1 MDLIEPYLK
10 QDKYFKGTNCSIYFD
25 THDRYL
31 AMHSLEKPLYKEKI
45 RIRSYEVPE
54 SEDEIVFVEVK
65 KKFNGVGSKRR
76 IAVKLK
82 DLYDYFETGNLNVD
96 NQQIKQELDY
106 CFKNYDLK
114 PSLFIAYDRLSY
126 CAKDDPTFR
135 LTFDH
140 NVRSRE
146 TDLKLE
152 HGDYGARYFKHQ
164 EIVMEVKALD
174 ALPLWFVRALSK
186 AKIYPASFSKYGR
199 ICQKIKQTAK
209 RKNIIYRKEN
219 QHV

>member
-1 MDLIEPYLK
+1 MIEPYLK

-25 THDRYL
+25 TKDKYL

-45 RIRSYEVPE
+45 RVRSYNVPK
-54 SEDEIVFVEVK
+54 SEDETVFVEIK
-65 KKFNGVGSKRR
+65 KKFDGIGNKRR
-76 IAVKLK
+76 IAVKLS
-82 DLYDYFETGNLNVD
+82 DLYNYFETGEMPTD
-96 NQQIKQELDY
+96 NPQIKKELDY
-106 CFKNYDLK
+106 CFRNYNLK
-114 PSLFIAYDRLSY
+114 PSLFIAYDRFSY

-140 NVRSRE
+140 NVRSRA

-152 HGDYGARYFKHQ
+152 HGDRGTKHFKNG

-174 ALPLWFVRALSK
+174 ALPIWFVRAISK
-186 AKIYPASFSKYGR
+186 TEIYPASFSKYGR
-199 ICQKIKQTAK
+199 ICQKIDTK
-209 RKNIIYRKEN
+209 RQGIIYRKEN

>member
-1 MDLIEPYLK
+1 MISPYLK

-25 THDRYL
+25 TKDRYL

-45 RIRSYEVPE
+45 RVRSYNVPKN
-54 SEDEIVFVEVK
+54 EDETVFVEIK
-65 KKFNGVGSKRR
+65 KKFDGIGNKRR

-82 DLYDYFETGNLNVD
+82 DLYNYFETGELTTD
-96 NQQIKQELDY
+96 NPQIKKELDY
-106 CFKNYDLK
+106 CFENYHLE

-135 LTFDH
+135 LTFDQD
-140 NVRSRE
+140 VRSRE
-146 TDLKLE
+146 TDLRLE
-152 HGDYGARYFKHQ
+152 KGDRGQKYFKNG
-164 EIVMEVKALD
+164 EVVMEVKALD
-174 ALPLWFVRALSK
+174 ALPLWFVHAMSR

-199 ICQKIKQTAK
+199 VCQ
-209 RKNIIYRKEN
+209 NIIYRKEK